1 MKNLL
6 KKLVEEAYGEVVKI
20 YEKMKMQIE
29 GCVHEIN

>member
-20 YEKMKMQIE
+20 YEKAKMQIE
-29 GCVHEIN
+29 GCEHEIN